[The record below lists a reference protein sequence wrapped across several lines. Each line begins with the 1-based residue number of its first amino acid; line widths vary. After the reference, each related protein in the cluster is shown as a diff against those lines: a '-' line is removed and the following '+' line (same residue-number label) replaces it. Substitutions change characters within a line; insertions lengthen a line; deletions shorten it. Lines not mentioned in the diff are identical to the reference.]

1 MLAFILYGSLWP
13 FDFRVPESGPGPVE
27 AFLRTWNAR
36 PGRGDFLA
44 NILLYVPFGG
54 FFALGFRRWPGFVVF
69 LLTVFVGGCLS
80 LSMELTQDHDIGRD
94 TEATDFYANTL
105 GTLVGA
111 LGAVV
116 AGPMSMA
123 PLDGTVA
130 LRPMMLIGAW
140 LAYRLYPYVPTI
152 DLHKYWRAVRPIF
165 FGPEVTVYDLF
176 RQTAIWLTL
185 CTLIDAAVRGR
196 RSFRLMLLFGAMVF
210 CAKVVIIDTT
220 VRLAELD
227 GYGIALAAWLLSRR
241 LPPRA
246 RAGPP
251 ARPRAAPRN
260 WPGSPGSSR
269 AYPAN
274 RRSFSRRRRRT
285 LPCRTLTVFVPWATT
300 HRLAWA
306 TTCSFSVFR
315 WDRRNRSGTPGI
327 FVLIRAVVG
336 RVR

>member
-1 MLAFILYGSLWP
+1 
-13 FDFRVPESGPGPVE
+13 
-27 AFLRTWNAR
+27 
-36 PGRGDFLA
+36 
-44 NILLYVPFGG
+44 
-54 FFALGFRRWPGFVVF
+54 
-69 LLTVFVGGCLS
+69 
-80 LSMELTQDHDIGRD
+80 
-94 TEATDFYANTL
+94 
-105 GTLVGA
+105 
-111 LGAVV
+111 
-116 AGPMSMA
+116 MA

-246 RAGPP
+246 RAGIVGIAIGLYAFAARLEPFDFQSEARAFGWIPFYSFMFGSILVDTLAFLEKFFLYGGTLYLLGIASGGRRWAVAIFVALMLLATSWLETYLPGRSAEITDATMALIIALIFALLPP
-251 ARPRAAPRN
+251 ESAIDPPRAA
-260 WPGSPGSSR
+260 SP
-269 AYPAN
+269 
-274 RRSFSRRRRRT
+274 
-285 LPCRTLTVFVPWATT
+285 
-300 HRLAWA
+300 
-306 TTCSFSVFR
+306 
-315 WDRRNRSGTPGI
+315 
-327 FVLIRAVVG
+327 
-336 RVR
+336 